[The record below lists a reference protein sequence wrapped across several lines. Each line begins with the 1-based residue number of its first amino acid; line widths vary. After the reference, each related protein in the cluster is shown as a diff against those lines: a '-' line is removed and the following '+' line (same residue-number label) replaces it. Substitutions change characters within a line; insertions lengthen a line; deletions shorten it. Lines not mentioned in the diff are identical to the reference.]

1 MPNADPFMSLSEK
14 KLKFTAPSPFLECI
28 FATLIY
34 LQPISFIL
42 PGKFTSWKVR
52 ACTYLNT
59 LIKDLSWMIKVI
71 AEMQER
77 NETGCRF
84 SKGQYYRQNRLIL
97 KGLQIEGHTTT

>member
-34 LQPISFIL
+34 LLQPISLFY
-42 PGKFTSWKVR
+42 PENSTVKVEG

-71 AEMQER
+71 AEMHER
-77 NETGCRF
+77 MRLVAGFRKVNIIGKTGWF
-84 SKGQYYRQNRLIL
+84 
-97 KGLQIEGHTTT
+97 